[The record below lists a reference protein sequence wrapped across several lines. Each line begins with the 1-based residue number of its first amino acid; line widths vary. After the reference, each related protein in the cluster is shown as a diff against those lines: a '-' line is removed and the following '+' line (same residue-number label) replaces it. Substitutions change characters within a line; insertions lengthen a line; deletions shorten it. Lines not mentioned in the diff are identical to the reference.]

1 MNQPEAM
8 GAGHGTHDL
17 ALDVTE
23 PSASGRLAPVG
34 VARTMRRPLGV
45 LVLAGLLA
53 ACSGGP
59 GGSDRSEDSG
69 PAGDESAAGGERQ
82 AQEFDGGD
90 FYAAPDPVPDDEHG
104 TLVRYQRVDGLDV
117 GGATAWRIM
126 YLSESLE
133 GEPILVTGTALVP
146 PGEGPDGGRPVLTIA
161 HGTSGIADECAPSK
175 HPAATELSLM
185 GPFVDAGYL
194 VVLSDYEG
202 LGTPGRH
209 PYLVGESEG
218 RGVLDATLAARELP
232 DADAGDQLSIFG
244 YSQGGHGALFAG
256 QLAADWAPDH
266 ELVGTVAGAPATELP
281 IIFGAAGSLPIAGF
295 LYMIIAGFA
304 EAYPEADPSLVLT
317 PAGEAELPQVDRGCV
332 GDVIR
337 HFAGTPNAE
346 LLKPGLAD
354 VQPWADLEV
363 ANDPGRV
370 ATDSPILIVHSAAD
384 DVVPAALSQVL
395 VQRMCTE
402 GQVVERRVYDK
413 GQSHVQAVPDA
424 VSDAFEWLQQ
434 RAAGEEPVSTCAAG

>member
-1 MNQPEAM
+1 
-8 GAGHGTHDL
+8 
-17 ALDVTE
+17 
-23 PSASGRLAPVG
+23 VG
-34 VARTMRRPLGV
+34 LRKRRSVGV
-45 LVLAGLLA
+45 LVLAGLIA
-53 ACSGGP
+53 ACSGGS
-59 GGSDRSEDSG
+59 GGSGRSDESG
-69 PAGDESAAGGERQ
+69 AGDESAAGGDRQ

-104 TLVRYQRVDGLDV
+104 TLVRYQPVDGVDV

-126 YLSESLE
+126 YVSESLE
-133 GEPILVTGTALVP
+133 GERIVVTGTALVP
-146 PGEGPDGGRPVLTIA
+146 PGEAPTGGRPVLTIA

-185 GPFVDAGYL
+185 DPFVDAGYL

-218 RGVLDATLAARELP
+218 RGVLDGALAARELP

-256 QLAADWAPDH
+256 QLTADWAPDY
-266 ELVGTVAGAPATELP
+266 ELVGTVAGAPATELSV
-281 IIFGAAGSLPIAGF
+281 IFGAAGSLPIAGF

-317 PAGEAELPQVDRGCV
+317 PAGESELPQVDRGCV
-332 GDVIR
+332 SDVIR
-337 HFAGTPNAE
+337 HFTGTPNAE
-346 LLKPGLAD
+346 LLKPGLSD
-354 VQPWADLEV
+354 VEPWADLET

-395 VQRMCTE
+395 VRRMCAE
-402 GQVVERRVYDK
+402 GQVVERSVYDK

-434 RAAGEEPVSTCAAG
+434 RAAGDDPVSTCTAGQ